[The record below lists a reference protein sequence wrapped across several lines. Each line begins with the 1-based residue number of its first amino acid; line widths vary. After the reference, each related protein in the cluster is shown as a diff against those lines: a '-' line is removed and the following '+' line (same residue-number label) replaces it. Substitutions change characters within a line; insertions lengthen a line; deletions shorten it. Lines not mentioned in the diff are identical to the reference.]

1 MASIKNLQM
10 ADTVLSNPNV
20 EYRKGFMG
28 LGSKAIYRPTGSPI
42 AAQVL
47 DYTAPGTRQEAGQR
61 HRHRAHTDRQQSP

>member
-47 DYTAPGTRQEAGQR
+47 DYT